1 MKRVVFL
8 FVMIS
13 AMLLSSQPVSADA
26 LYKSTYY
33 TGKAYADHFN
43 VNLLV
48 ADLYARDTWITSG
61 YVMAYDINN
70 PLRSVTLAEVHTW
83 DQDGNK
89 LANHMVKASCKMDGA
104 IVVLNNV
111 FGNQIMLGSEEQSYM
126 ITKTS
131 GNLDHPSVD
140 MDIYWGPAMTGS
152 QWIVKFE
159 CTGDNDVKHDWTLCR
174 VDCRTTMG
182 RQELNAEGY
191 AVKRT
196 GAKTFSFTTPSMP
209 ENNSTQDFVK
219 AGHQHLAWYI
229 VKTTYILSDDG
240 KTQYTTRDSIECS
253 PTSIEK
259 NINMPKNV
267 GNFRR
272 VDMEIEAH
280 DVYKSNMGPY
290 KNRRGLGEFYHVI
303 VLFNRT
309 DIFARVPEPGS
320 VSASF
325 DQFNKTVTVHWTGI
339 SNSPYDNYITSCKP
353 YIYRIKTDQNG
364 NPISGESWSYRGRLN
379 KNISNTTMAFTDN
392 GLMEYNQY
400 YKYRVVNIPDAWL
413 ETVTPEALSNE
424 TLELMGYSDM
434 LKSIETKPS
443 VTVNTPQQ
451 DANELYEVKLNW
463 TYSRI
468 PEGTDPVFTVWR
480 ADKNN
485 ENWTALSPTI
495 TPELNPSPGQTVS
508 FVDQTAAS
516 NRVRYR
522 YKVVLDLLK
531 KVNTFESDA
540 VESGLLSGTTMQSLN
555 CSKGNHDKGVVL
567 QWNVKQSGSDNTNYD
582 IYRRISSEETD
593 DDMWQLIHTTSGTS
607 DHYTYNDNTAIPGF
621 YYDYMVKAY
630 SGSREGLAEN
640 EDYRPSTKTDIG
652 YCQTTGIIT
661 GRVAFANGNSSV
673 SDARITM
680 NSTDGYSK
688 QVGGPSLGVVWDVDS
703 ASTSK
708 IFSKANTVQM
718 FVRPESS
725 ITKSVLASVPGMG
738 HFMLEKDPDDNRFF
752 RVRMKSEYSNKYVE
766 ETCLTE
772 TALVRVV
779 LCMDQYGKH
788 EASHVNLDGVDFT
801 VYNCEDVVEDEYWD
815 FVKQWKADGFNEIY
829 RMHLSRWEGLN
840 FIYFIKRIPIAAD
853 DYSYERSERR
863 LFGREKYDLG
873 IKIPAN
879 EYTQLTL
886 MKDASGHLTVKAGEQ
901 TSTSKTSVGIE
912 EAYEVSPEAYAM
924 QHAPFEVDAASL
936 VSKETLLNE
945 HFSVYSLYWDDFDEL
960 IMKTTKKRLVP
971 YGSNS
976 YDNYWLPFTVGG
988 SYDVSNETAFHGNI
1002 SEVRVWD
1009 HVLSAKEENDN
1020 NDRIL
1025 SGYEKGLQLYWPLNE
1040 TVGHLAF
1047 DASFTND
1054 YPNSHHATVSAN
1066 IKPSTLI
1073 PTASQLSRYAVTNG
1087 NGDYIFRGIPFVGSG
1102 TSYTLTPTKGI
1113 HSFEPQNRTVFI
1125 SANSLT
1131 QNNYDFTDKSSFKVS
1146 GQVFY
1151 DNTNIP
1157 VDSVSFKV
1165 DGEEVQGKHGVIY
1178 TDNEGKYE
1186 ISVPVGDHRIEA
1198 YRNGHKLSS
1207 FPESANDVYTF
1218 EKNEVVNFFDHTQ
1231 VNVTGRINSG
1241 FADKDEPLGFG
1252 RSVNRIGQ
1260 AVVKLS
1266 LGREANSSFN
1276 YVVNEQGEGNFGTTP
1291 ISVAS
1296 ATPAIAST
1304 AYRGAGTEAD
1314 NSNTHYIYITT
1325 DAATGEF
1332 SAMLPP
1338 LNYKVESIQFP
1349 NDEEGDKAHY
1359 NNLPFFTQNLPIIYA
1374 SNAIGMMADTLKTDN
1389 NKSVYRYAAKFMHQ
1403 LRNDV
1408 EITVHQIGAK
1418 DKDVF
1423 GEEVVTVTNKDK
1435 TQEQVNVVN
1444 YSGNSFSYAFDYPVF
1459 RQDEIY
1465 NLALHIKESNYNVD
1479 TKKTVDEIPTDAMII
1494 IQNEASTSTSI
1505 AAETDSDN
1513 GEQFVPGKVYATRS
1527 IAVKPD
1533 ESGNAEYSFRAG
1545 YPNLSAQHLR
1555 NLEIS
1560 ANVGGRTVIWH
1571 APNKKDPT
1579 KNSLEMVV
1587 LGGVLTGTNYV
1598 TTAPDHVDM
1607 ILRRPPG
1614 STSQAALSTDSVYC
1628 ISQGFKNSHVKGSGN
1643 GNYLSLGPKIKFKI
1657 MSYETEWSMKA
1668 ENTINNNYARDTVKT
1683 TSEARSYEVKEI
1695 MKTPNGGT
1703 FTQNDGDTYIGRSA
1717 NLTLGR
1723 GDEIG
1728 IFKQDNGSFKIDVQP
1743 AICIGREFKTTFV
1756 YSQAYIEQTL
1766 IPNWK
1771 KTIESRLIIVDD
1783 PMDDSQAVKVD
1794 GEVRYYT
1801 KLQKTDPRF
1810 GLSNADEAF
1819 TDEERDATQGQPSY
1833 RMVDG
1838 RPTLKREDGAIELK
1852 DTIEYCAKQIYGWK
1866 HWIAMNE
1873 EDKLAAFGTRSCF
1886 EKNYSVAGGT
1896 SVSHTSVNS
1905 VKNTKQYNF
1914 SFSNAINKNSH
1925 VGLLVNNV
1933 GDYAI
1938 VATNT
1943 TVGQSNSADTTAT
1956 VTRGIEWTISDA
1968 EPTTALS
1975 VDVYQSPVKWGPVFR
1990 TRGGQTSNPYEGAT
2004 YTKYFARGTQL
2015 DEATMRVEKPEMRVV
2030 SDAIVSNVPSGSA
2043 AEFKLQL
2050 SNASETNTTCE
2061 YVLECKDGSN
2071 PDGASLMMDGT
2082 SLSNGKDGRKFKL
2095 KGGETIEKTL
2105 LVSQG
2110 NRSINKYK
2118 DLQLVFKSAKD
2129 TATVSQPVFIS
2140 VEFIPAS
2147 APIEMAVSHT
2157 TVNSQ
2162 DYAEHK
2168 GLVVTLTNLD
2178 RTDAGLKG
2186 VRVRYRRKGSSMWTI
2201 AKAWQ
2206 KVKSGE
2212 TPQESIV
2219 PLPDTDLFTTV
2230 VAFPEDGVFE
2240 LQAQTYGMYGTQEL
2254 TFETPA
2260 LEITQDI
2267 KGPKVL
2273 GSTSPIGTVSFINR
2287 NDIHV
2292 KFNED
2297 INVNALSQS
2306 DNFTITGDLNNTA
2319 SNGDKTTN
2327 PDVALQL
2334 EGSGISTEASFL
2346 FDNSDLALDMWL
2358 YRQTDGNI
2366 VSIGTDANQLSL
2378 FTENGI
2384 AKVRV
2389 GGTDESQIVT
2399 SGVQLPAD
2407 KWLYLAL
2414 SYKHDPQTDKGML
2427 SAIYADADDDPKD
2440 ILKDVVTHD
2449 IDMRGKLTLGGDKMM
2464 GRMRELTLWN
2474 DTRDVRQL
2482 YIDREKTK
2490 AAYTPGLVGYW
2501 HMNEG
2506 HGYVIEDKAH
2516 SRFLLMENE
2525 SWYINN
2531 DNRAAKLAAEEM
2543 LDINIATF
2551 APLSTDNYALELWFR
2566 ADEQESNSNASLI
2579 DLPNYLQI
2587 GFKDGKLAVKS
2598 SQRVIDEQGAETFEV
2613 MLDDEVLS
2621 NEDLVDNSWHHLALN
2636 VRRGSSAVAYI
2647 DGFAVKT
2654 LPESRIPALAGSNL
2668 YVGKGFTGS
2677 IDEVRIWNAAL
2688 ESKSIDDR
2696 RHERLDSTYAGL
2708 IGYFPFE
2715 SIHRTKNG
2723 NVTTEFTTYN
2733 FGDKQVSKLTAT
2745 GVDQEHNLSAT
2756 APALLPIS
2764 QRMRLD
2770 ATEYNFTASE
2780 RDIYFS
2786 LPDDILPR
2794 MDGSDFTFRVANVKD
2809 LSGNISEPVEWTL
2822 HCDFS
2827 TLSMTLEES
2836 EISKPRDVKQTF
2848 NVFLRSESNVEESF
2862 EFVNLPKWL
2871 SVSEQIG
2878 SVGPAGKTV
2887 TFTIAANVP
2896 IGRYTTYLYVKDRL
2910 NITRSQRLNLIVMG
2924 DAPNWEV
2931 DESNYNSTMTMTG
2944 QIFVGSKILEY
2955 EDSKIGA
2962 FDLWG
2967 NCIGLAY
2974 PEYIAT
2980 RDAYYV
2986 SMVIY
2991 GNPIE
2996 KPDPHA
3002 TYEYEHK
3009 VIFQLYD
3016 SSTGTVYPLVDCQ
3029 LPGGE
3034 VTGSIEFQDNAS
3046 YGSYDHPVIFRSSEL
3061 VQQRRELNKGWNWMS
3076 LYLKPGEGEKWEIA
3090 SVFEESILPYLE
3102 EVKEHNY
3109 FAKPNKNRDQLVGS
3123 LLSIEVGKMYKVRM
3137 NEGHTFSR
3145 IGMLIDLDNTPQT
3158 IAPEWNW
3165 IGSLARYVMS
3175 PNEAFADLSP
3185 EKGDMVKN
3193 RTSFA
3198 EYNGYMWEGQLQEIK
3213 PGDGYLYHSK
3223 ATSAKTFHYPK
3234 QTMTAS
3240 ARARRTPILRAN
3252 GNVEWH
3258 WTVEN
3263 INHYPDN
3270 MTILATLE
3278 KDGEPI
3284 ADAEVAAF
3292 INGECRGTIKG
3303 MDGHYFLTVLGVSA
3317 EDTHKTIALKAW
3329 IDGKEYDI
3337 DDTGFYFTSDTS
3349 YGSFVDGL
3357 VKLTI
3362 GGDTGIKSMTDSDDN
3377 ADWYDLQ
3384 GRKLNAKPTRR
3395 GVYVRSSAKGV
3406 MKVEKK

>member
-1 MKRVVFL
+1 M
-8 FVMIS
+8 
-13 AMLLSSQPVSADA
+13 
-26 LYKSTYY
+26 
-33 TGKAYADHFN
+33 
-43 VNLLV
+43 
-48 ADLYARDTWITSG
+48 
-61 YVMAYDINN
+61 
-70 PLRSVTLAEVHTW
+70 
-83 DQDGNK
+83 
-89 LANHMVKASCKMDGA
+89 
-104 IVVLNNV
+104 
-111 FGNQIMLGSEEQSYM
+111 
-126 ITKTS
+126 
-131 GNLDHPSVD
+131 
-140 MDIYWGPAMTGS
+140 
-152 QWIVKFE
+152 
-159 CTGDNDVKHDWTLCR
+159 
-174 VDCRTTMG
+174 
-182 RQELNAEGY
+182 
-191 AVKRT
+191 
-196 GAKTFSFTTPSMP
+196 
-209 ENNSTQDFVK
+209 
-219 AGHQHLAWYI
+219 
-229 VKTTYILSDDG
+229 
-240 KTQYTTRDSIECS
+240 
-253 PTSIEK
+253 
-259 NINMPKNV
+259 
-267 GNFRR
+267 
-272 VDMEIEAH
+272 
-280 DVYKSNMGPY
+280 
-290 KNRRGLGEFYHVI
+290 
-303 VLFNRT
+303 
-309 DIFARVPEPGS
+309 
-320 VSASF
+320 
-325 DQFNKTVTVHWTGI
+325 
-339 SNSPYDNYITSCKP
+339 
-353 YIYRIKTDQNG
+353 
-364 NPISGESWSYRGRLN
+364 
-379 KNISNTTMAFTDN
+379 
-392 GLMEYNQY
+392 
-400 YKYRVVNIPDAWL
+400 
-413 ETVTPEALSNE
+413 
-424 TLELMGYSDM
+424 
-434 LKSIETKPS
+434 
-443 VTVNTPQQ
+443 
-451 DANELYEVKLNW
+451 YEVKLNW

-661 GRVAFANGNSSV
+661 GRVTFANGNSSV

-752 RVRMKSEYSNKYVE
+752 RVRMKSEYANTYNVE
-766 ETCLTE
+766 THLTE

-779 LCMDQYGKH
+779 LCHYNNFEHEIGHFKYG
-788 EASHVNLDGVDFT
+788 DVDIPM
-801 VYNCEDVVEDEYWD
+801 YNYDDVVDYPYWD
-815 FVKQWKADGFNEIY
+815 FVQEWKDEGFTEIQ
-829 RMHLSRWEGLN
+829 RMPLIAYEEIC
-840 FIYFIKRIPIAAD
+840 FVYFIKRVPIPAD
-853 DYSYERSERR
+853 EWPYERSEHEMYARQ
-863 LFGREKYDLG
+863 KYDLG
-873 IKIPAN
+873 IRIPAN
-879 EYTQLTL
+879 EYTQLTF
-886 MKDASGHLTVKAGEQ
+886 MKDASGHLTVKAGDQ
-901 TSTSKTSVGIE
+901 VSTTKTPVGLE
-912 EAYEVSPEAYAM
+912 ETYREDVELEVTHHCPY
-924 QHAPFEVDAASL
+924 EVDAASP
-936 VSKETLLNE
+936 VSKETIDNYW
-945 HFSVYSLYWDDFDEL
+945 FRVYSYNWDHFDQL
-960 IMKTTKKRLVP
+960 MFKTFKERTVP
-971 YGSNS
+971 IGTDK
-976 YDNYWLPFTVGG
+976 YDDYWLPFTVGG

-1009 HVLSAKEENDN
+1009 HVLSAKEESDN

-1066 IKPSTLI
+1066 IKASTLI

-1113 HSFEPQNRTVFI
+1113 HSFEPLNRTVFI

-1207 FPESANDVYTF
+1207 FPEGANDVYTF
-1218 EKNEVVNFFDHTQ
+1218 EKNEVVNFFDHTL

-1374 SNAIGMMADTLKTDN
+1374 SNAIGMMADTLKADN
-1389 NKSVYRYAAKFMHQ
+1389 DKPVYRYAAKFMHQ
-1403 LRNDV
+1403 LRNNVD
-1408 EITVHQIGAK
+1408 ITVHQIGTK
-1418 DKDVF
+1418 DKEVF

-1628 ISQGFKNSHVKGSGN
+1628 ISQGFKNSHVKGSGS

-1657 MSYETEWSMKA
+1657 MSYETEWSIKA

-1728 IFKQDNGSFKIDVQP
+1728 IFKQDNGSFMIDVQP

-1766 IPNWK
+1766 IPNWQ

-1838 RPTLKREDGAIELK
+1838 RPTLTREDGAIELK

-1873 EDKLAAFGTRSCF
+1873 EDKLAAFGTQSCF

-2015 DEATMRVEKPEMRVV
+2015 DEATMRVEKPEMHLA
-2030 SDAIVSNVPSGSA
+2030 SDAEVINIPSGSA

-2061 YVLECKDGSN
+2061 YVLECKDDSN

-2082 SLSNGKDGRKFKL
+2082 QLSNGKDGRKFKL

-2212 TPQESIV
+2212 TPQEGIV
-2219 PLPDTDLFTTV
+2219 PLPDTNLFTTV

-2292 KFNED
+2292 NFNED

-2319 SNGDKTTN
+2319 FSGDKTTN

-2334 EGSGISTEASFL
+2334 EGSGISTQASFL
-2346 FDNSDLALDMWL
+2346 YDNSDLAMDLWL
-2358 YRQTDGNI
+2358 YRQADGNI
-2366 VSIGTDANQLSL
+2366 VSIGTDANQLAL

-2389 GGTDESQIVT
+2389 GGRDASHIVT
-2399 SGVQLPAD
+2399 SGVELPAD
-2407 KWLYLAL
+2407 KWIYLAL
-2414 SYKHDPQTDKGML
+2414 SYKHDPVTDKGSL
-2427 SAIYADADDDPKD
+2427 SAIYADADHDRPQD
-2440 ILKDVVTHD
+2440 ILKDVVTYD
-2449 IDMRGKLTLGGDKMM
+2449 VDMRGKLTVGGNQMK
-2464 GRMRELTLWN
+2464 GRMRDLTLWN
-2474 DTRDVRQL
+2474 DTRDVLQL
-2482 YIDREKTK
+2482 YNDRAKSK
-2490 AAYTPGLVGYW
+2490 AAYMPGLVGYW
-2501 HMNEG
+2501 RMNEG
-2506 HGYVIEDKAH
+2506 HGLVIDDKAH

-2543 LDINIATF
+2543 LDINISTF
-2551 APLSTDNYALELWFR
+2551 APQITDNYALELWFR
-2566 ADEQESNSNASLI
+2566 ADEQERNSNASLI
-2579 DLPNYLQI
+2579 ELPNYLQI
-2587 GFKDGKLAVKS
+2587 GFKDSKLAVKS
-2598 SQRVIDEQGAETFEV
+2598 SQRVIDEQGVETFEV
-2613 MLDDEVLS
+2613 KLDNELLSDE
-2621 NEDLVDNSWHHLALN
+2621 NLVDNSWHHLALN

-2654 LPESRIPALAGSNL
+2654 LPESRIPALAGANL
-2668 YVGKGFTGS
+2668 YVGKGFSGS
-2677 IDEVRIWNAAL
+2677 IDDVRIWNAAL
-2688 ESKSIDDR
+2688 ESKNIDDR

-2715 SIHRTKNG
+2715 SIHRTKSG

-2780 RDIYFS
+2780 RSIYFS

-2809 LSGNISEPVEWTL
+2809 LSGNVSEPVEWTL

-2827 TLSMTLEES
+2827 TLKLTPHET
-2836 EISKPRDVKQTF
+2836 EISKPRDEKHTF
-2848 NVFLRSESNVEESF
+2848 TVDLSSESNTEESF
-2862 EFVNLPKWL
+2862 EFVNLPRWL
-2871 SVSEQIG
+2871 TVSEQIG
-2878 SVGPAGKTV
+2878 TVGPSGKTV

-2896 IGRYTTYLYVKDRL
+2896 IGRYTSYIYVKDRL
-2910 NITRSQRLNLIVMG
+2910 DIIRSCRINLIVKG
-2924 DAPNWEV
+2924 DAPDWEV

-2955 EDSKIGA
+2955 EDAKIGA

-2967 NCIGLAY
+2967 NCIGVAY
-2974 PEYIAT
+2974 PEYLPT
-2980 RDAYYV
+2980 RDGSYV

-3002 TYEYEHK
+3002 SYENENK

-3016 SSTGTVYPLVDCQ
+3016 SSTGIVYPLVDCE

-3034 VTGSIEFQDNAS
+3034 VTASIEFQDNAS

-3076 LYLKPGEGEKWEIA
+3076 LYLKPAEGEKWEIA
-3090 SVFEESILPYLE
+3090 SVFKESILPYLE
-3102 EVKEHNY
+3102 EVKEHNF
-3109 FAKPNKNRDQLVGS
+3109 FAKPTKNRDKLDGS
-3123 LLSIEVGKMYKVRM
+3123 LRNIEVGKMYKVRM
-3137 NEGHTFSR
+3137 NDGYSFSQ
-3145 IGMLIDLDNTPQT
+3145 IGMLVDVETTTQT

-3175 PNEAFADLSP
+3175 PDMAFAELNP
-3185 EKGDMVKN
+3185 VKGDMVKN

-3198 EYNGYMWEGQLQEIK
+3198 EYNGYTWEGQLQEIK
-3213 PGDGYLYHSK
+3213 PGEGYLYHSRD
-3223 ATSAKTFHYPK
+3223 THAKSFHYPK
-3234 QTMTAS
+3234 QVMTNS
-3240 ARARRTPILRAN
+3240 SRVLRAA
-3252 GNVEWH
+3252 GNDEWH
-3258 WTVEN
+3258 WTVDN

-3317 EDTHKTIALKAW
+3317 EDTHKPIALKAW
-3329 IDGKEYDI
+3329 IDGQEYDI
-3337 DDTGFYFTSDTS
+3337 DDMGFTFASDAS

-3357 VKLTI
+3357 VQLTI
-3362 GGDTGIKSMTDSDDN
+3362 GGGAGIHSTTTSDDQST
-3377 ADWYDLQ
+3377 WYDLQ
-3384 GRKLNAKPTRR
+3384 GRKLNGKPMK
-3395 GVYVRSSAKGV
+3395 KGV
-3406 MKVEKK
+3406 FIKNGNKKVVK